1 MIKPYPTLTSASVSS
16 LAVSLL
22 IASPS
27 VAQEAKP
34 DTTDADVQKSK
45 EQSDE
50 VSDANT
56 IVITGFRASEAE
68 SIAAKRDR
76 FIVSDS
82 VSADDIGRLPDQ
94 NTAAALRRIPGI
106 STQEDQGEPR
116 FPVIRGL
123 PSTYNRTQI
132 NGGIVASVDNSG
144 RAIPLD
150 IVPSTLA
157 SRLDVYKTVTP
168 DLDANAVGGII
179 NIVTKSAF
187 SERGPFLQLTGALTD
202 YEQSGQIRGEKLSY
216 RANGTVGSTFGPD
229 DQFGIVASASYQIR
243 DSDIPQ
249 VETANPSYREYTA
262 AGAPVN
268 LGDARGNGFIVPVQ
282 RRLFLY
288 NNIRE
293 RYGAALTFEWQAD
306 PTLYFR
312 LFGTYNRMEDDEQ
325 RLENRLEQTGN
336 VSNQTP
342 TTGRFATAR
351 NIVGLGRFQNNRTI
365 YNGQFNARWEPI
377 DTVRLDVDGVYSS
390 AELDNP
396 ESTEDFRT
404 PAAAPYGFS
413 YDAADFFF
421 TFDPFNPAAL
431 ADPANYPFNSRGELQ
446 RSSNEDVYEGR
457 AAITMRPGASDDLT
471 LKVGGLYRETDRV
484 NDQDFTSFTLPVNS
498 SFRYTLADVFTRRPV
513 PIVGGYRFDLGID
526 SDAANRIFADNR
538 AAFSAN
544 PNNITSDFTV
554 KETVYGGFG
563 QITGRFGDLQAI
575 GGLRYERTD
584 VDTGAV
590 RIVNG
595 EITPTNRSGGYSSY
609 LPSFHL
615 RWNAAARLV
624 VRAAYTTTIGR
635 PDFSDITARETIS
648 LSASALPTVSRGNP
662 DLRPRRST
670 GLDGS
675 VEYYQRDGLVS
686 LAVYYKDI
694 EDEIF
699 TLTTLQNLDLGLN
712 RGTEL
717 VQVSQAQNAQSAKI
731 FGVEAALQQSFT
743 FLPSPFDGFGVNLN
757 GTYIDSDLKVLTPT
771 GPRQRGFFLQPEY
784 TANAQLFYDKGRISA
799 RVAYNYIGGFL
810 ENINGSI
817 PAADQFWKE
826 RGTLDAQVRFRL
838 TPQIELFAE
847 GENLTDA
854 GRRELTGPNRD
865 RLQEAAEYGRV
876 FSFGASAGF

>member
-1 MIKPYPTLTSASVSS
+1 MIKPYPMFTSASA
-16 LAVSLL
+16 LAISLL

-27 VAQEAKP
+27 VAQKATA
-34 DTTDADVQKSK
+34 DTTDADVQKNK

-50 VSDANT
+50 DLDANT
-56 IVITGFRASEAE
+56 IVVTGFRASEAE

-76 FIVSDS
+76 FIISDS

-106 STQEDQGEPR
+106 SVQEDQGEPR

-123 PSTYNRTQI
+123 PPTYNRTQI

-144 RAIPLD
+144 RAVPLD

-168 DLDANAVGGII
+168 DLDPNAIGGII

-187 SERGPFLQLTGALTD
+187 SENGPFLQLTGALTD
-202 YEQSGQIRGEKLSY
+202 YEQSGQIRGEKLSW
-216 RANGTVGSTFGPD
+216 RANGTIGSTFGPD
-229 DQFGIVASASYQIR
+229 DQFGVVASASYQIR

-249 VETANPSYREYTA
+249 VETANPSYREYTG

-268 LGDARGNGFIVPVQ
+268 LEDPRGNGFIVPVQ

-293 RYGAALTFEWQAD
+293 RYGAALTLEWQAD
-306 PTLYFR
+306 PTLYVR

-336 VSNQTP
+336 VTDQTP
-342 TTGRFATAR
+342 TTGRFQTAR

-365 YNGQFNARWEPI
+365 YNGQFNTRWEPT
-377 DTVRLDVDGVYSS
+377 DNLRLDVDALYSG

-404 PAAAPYGFS
+404 PAAAPYGFTYNAS
-413 YDAADFFF
+413 EFFF
-421 TFDPFNPAAL
+421 TFDPINPAAI

-446 RSSNEDVYEGR
+446 RTSNEDVYEGR
-457 AAITMRPGASDDLT
+457 AAVTLRPNGTDDLT
-471 LKVGGLYRETDRV
+471 LKVGGLYRQTDRE
-484 NDQDFTSFTLPVNS
+484 NDQDFTSFTLPATS
-498 SFRYTLADVFTRRPV
+498 AFRYTLADVFTRRPV
-513 PIVGGYRFDLGID
+513 SIVGGYRFDLGID
-526 SDAANRIFADNR
+526 SDAANDIFAANR
-538 AAFSAN
+538 TSFSAN
-544 PNNITSDFTV
+544 ANNLTSDFTV
-554 KETVYGGFG
+554 TEKAYGGYG
-563 QITGRFGDLQAI
+563 QITGRVGNIQAV
-575 GGLRYERTD
+575 GGVRYERTD

-590 RIVNG
+590 RVVNG
-595 EITPTNRSGGYSSY
+595 VITPANSSGGYDSY

-615 RWNAAARLV
+615 RWNAAPRLV
-624 VRAAYTTTIGR
+624 LRAAYTTTIGR
-635 PDFSDITARETIS
+635 PDFADITARETIS
-648 LSASALPTVSRGNP
+648 LSANALPTLSRGNP
-662 DLRPRRST
+662 DLRPRRSQ

-675 VEYYQRDGLVS
+675 IEFYQRDGLLS
-686 LAVYYKDI
+686 LAVFYKDI

-699 TLTTLQNLDLGLN
+699 SLSTLQNLDLGLG
-712 RGTEL
+712 RGPEL
-717 VQVSQAQNAQSAKI
+717 VQVSQAQNAQSATI
-731 FGVEAALQQSFT
+731 FGVEAAIQQSFT
-743 FLPSPFDGFGVNLN
+743 FLPAPFDGFGVNLN
-757 GTYIDSDLKVLTPT
+757 GTYVDSDLKVLTPT

-784 TANAQLFYDKGRISA
+784 TANAQLFYDKGRISG
-799 RVAYNYIGGFL
+799 RVAYNYIGSFL
-810 ENINGSI
+810 ENINGTI
-817 PAADQFWKE
+817 PAADQFWKDHSQ
-826 RGTLDAQVRFRL
+826 LDAQVRFRL
-838 TPQIELFAE
+838 TPRIEVFVE
-847 GENLTDA
+847 GENLTNS
-854 GRRELTGPNRD
+854 GRREVTGPGRD